1 MAAKR
6 VQLAQA
12 LDRMGV
18 WGLVLEARARALLP
32 RKMLTVLTFHRVA
45 PPDAPGFD
53 PDVSDTTPEVFDRQV
68 GMVKRY
74 FTLVDT
80 AALDA
85 HRIGAPLPPNPALI
99 TFDDGYRDNHDHAL
113 PILLRHGARAVFFVA
128 TRYVDE
134 RRLYWWERIHRAVAA
149 APGDLQ
155 MSYPEERRF
164 PMSTPEERRASAQA
178 LLGIVKKHAG
188 LDLERFLG
196 QLEAAAGARLDRDHE
211 RALADA
217 LIMDWD
223 QVRALKAAGMDV
235 QSHSHAHRVL
245 QTISAEEVTA
255 DLRTSRSIL
264 EAQLQAPVFALAYPA
279 GKPIDAHPGL
289 RRAVRRAGIRVGLT
303 TKPGSIRL
311 EQSLD
316 WLGIPRVT
324 VERGMTDPFFRSCLA
339 FPRLAY

>member
-99 TFDDGYRDNHDHAL
+99 TFDDGYRDNHDQAL

-149 APGDLQ
+149 A
-155 MSYPEERRF
+155 
-164 PMSTPEERRASAQA
+164 
-178 LLGIVKKHAG
+178 
-188 LDLERFLG
+188 
-196 QLEAAAGARLDRDHE
+196 
-211 RALADA
+211 
-217 LIMDWD
+217 
-223 QVRALKAAGMDV
+223 
-235 QSHSHAHRVL
+235 
-245 QTISAEEVTA
+245 
-255 DLRTSRSIL
+255 
-264 EAQLQAPVFALAYPA
+264 
-279 GKPIDAHPGL
+279 
-289 RRAVRRAGIRVGLT
+289 
-303 TKPGSIRL
+303 
-311 EQSLD
+311 
-316 WLGIPRVT
+316 
-324 VERGMTDPFFRSCLA
+324 
-339 FPRLAY
+339 